1 MRFERSTLIGS
12 VLLLTVPLFALLHSI
27 GTLRAGKKNTVAY
40 LLIALCFFFF
50 FIKIPPL
57 ADLYRHFANYDAI
70 NSATSLGD
78 VIAGQ
83 GGRGAVRQLLYFQ
96 NPGYPFLRHSGAV
109 RWPVGLLL
117 SRRA

>member
-27 GTLRAGKKNTVAY
+27 ATLRVGKKNSAAY

-57 ADLYRHFANYDAI
+57 ADL
-70 NSATSLGD
+70 
-78 VIAGQ
+78 
-83 GGRGAVRQLLYFQ
+83 
-96 NPGYPFLRHSGAV
+96 
-109 RWPVGLLL
+109 
-117 SRRA
+117 